1 MGRCSS
7 STYGELALA
16 ACRKLMLRETRSYQ
30 KLAGDKDHDSAIN
43 HAGLGIKGG
52 DAVLDLL
59 KGERL

>member
-1 MGRCSS
+1 
-7 STYGELALA
+7 
-16 ACRKLMLRETRSYQ
+16 MLRETRSYQ